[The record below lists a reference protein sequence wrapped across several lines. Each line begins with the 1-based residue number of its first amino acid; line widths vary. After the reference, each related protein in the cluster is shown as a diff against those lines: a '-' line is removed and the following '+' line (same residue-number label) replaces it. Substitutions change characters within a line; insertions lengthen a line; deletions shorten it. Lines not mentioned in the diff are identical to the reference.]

1 MTCKNGVSDVLS
13 IDIDYC
19 QSEQDLRAVVDLF
32 TKTLLYFRDLQRGGR
47 DIINF
52 SFSQTHADIVSVLK
66 GYSKLNV
73 YNIDHHHD
81 VYYDPVN
88 LLEIE
93 DGIVEENNWVGWLF
107 RSQLIERYHWIKNAG
122 SELLSKEDMIALQSR
137 FGVSFTD
144 GSNYSGKR
152 NANYSKEGLYEPFS
166 AISYYNS
173 IGDVEIKPSR
183 LEEVFVCMS
192 PEYLKKEFH
201 YLYFLLID
209 LASNILGREAIRIF

>member
-1 MTCKNGVSDVLS
+1 
-13 IDIDYC
+13 
-19 QSEQDLRAVVDLF
+19 
-32 TKTLLYFRDLQRGGR
+32 
-47 DIINF
+47 
-52 SFSQTHADIVSVLK
+52 
-66 GYSKLNV
+66 
-73 YNIDHHHD
+73 
-81 VYYDPVN
+81 
-88 LLEIE
+88 
-93 DGIVEENNWVGWLF
+93 
-107 RSQLIERYHWIKNAG
+107 
-122 SELLSKEDMIALQSR
+122 MIALQSR